1 MKDKYGD
8 EIDNRLIYLDD
19 NETYCGLG
27 GCNLV
32 VLNEKGLELLEEG
45 TEKLYQ
51 LQEEG
56 GVEEIHS
63 LESLL
68 DTKLDTK

>member
-45 TEKLYQ
+45 THKLYWLEQ
-51 LQEEG
+51 DG

-63 LESLL
+63 LETLL
-68 DTKLDTK
+68 ETKEEIK